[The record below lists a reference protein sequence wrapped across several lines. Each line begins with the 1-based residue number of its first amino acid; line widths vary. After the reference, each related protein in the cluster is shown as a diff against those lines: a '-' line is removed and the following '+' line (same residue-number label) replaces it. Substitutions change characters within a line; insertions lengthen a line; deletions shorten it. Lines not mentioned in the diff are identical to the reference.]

1 MSARVRRLAIVGLG
15 LLGGSV
21 ALAAR
26 RRGVAEHVVA
36 SGRRPAALAEARRR
50 GVVAETAPLGDAVRG
65 ADLVVLATPVAAM
78 AAVLR
83 EAAPHLAPG
92 AVVTD
97 VGSVKGCLAETLP
110 GILPREVAYV
120 GSHPMAGSHLR
131 GWEHAR
137 EDLFEG
143 AACVVTPTASTRGD
157 AVARVEDFW
166 RALGARV
173 VRRDP
178 ETHDREV
185 AWTSHV
191 PHVLAF
197 AFASALQDA
206 PAGAA
211 ELAGP
216 GFRDF
221 TRIARSDAELWSEIL
236 AANRKAIAGPL
247 QRAGE
252 RLAALARAL
261 EGGDPEALER
271 LLAEARDAL
280 ARVSPAIAFDAR
292 SGGANP
298 EIPSPE
304 CAGTRRSKTTDA

>member
-1 MSARVRRLAIVGLG
+1 MSAALRRLAVVGLG

-26 RRGVAEHVVA
+26 RRGVAERVVA
-36 SGRRPAALAEARRR
+36 TGRRPAALAEARRR
-50 GVVAETAPLGDAVRG
+50 GLVDETAPLAEAVRG
-65 ADLVVLATPVAAM
+65 ADLVLLATPVAAM
-78 AAVLR
+78 EGILR

-92 AVVTD
+92 ALVTD

-110 GILPREVAYV
+110 GLLPSGVTYV

-137 EDLFEG
+137 ADLFEG
-143 AACVVTPTASTRGD
+143 AACAVTPGSPAD
-157 AVARVEDFW
+157 EAAAARIEAFW

-197 AFASALQDA
+197 AFAGALADA

-236 AANRKAIAGPL
+236 VANRKAIAGPL

-252 RLAALARAL
+252 RLADLARAL

-271 LLAEARDAL
+271 SLAEAREAL
-280 ARVSPAIAFDAR
+280 ARVSPEPFDAR
-292 SGGANP
+292 SGGENP

-304 CAGTRRSKTTDA
+304 LAGTQRKTTEE

>member
-1 MSARVRRLAIVGLG
+1 VSAPVRRLAVIGLG

-26 RRGVAEHVVA
+26 RRGVAAHVAA

-50 GVVAETAPLGDAVRG
+50 GLVDEVGPLAEVVRG
-65 ADLVVLATPVAAM
+65 ADLVLLATPVAAM
-78 AAVLR
+78 PAALR
-83 EAAPHLAPG
+83 DAAPHLAPG
-92 AVVTD
+92 ARITD

-110 GILPREVAYV
+110 GLLPPEVHYV
-120 GSHPMAGSHLR
+120 GSHPMAGSHHR

-137 EDLFEG
+137 ADLFEG
-143 AACVVTPTASTRGD
+143 AACAVTPTPGSDPA
-157 AVARVEDFW
+157 AVAFVEAFW

-178 ETHDREV
+178 AAHDREV

-197 AFASALQDA
+197 AFAGALADA

-236 AANRKAIAGPL
+236 VANRKAVAGPL

-252 RLAALARAL
+252 RLADLARAL

-271 LLAEARDAL
+271 GLAEAREAL
-280 ARVSPAIAFDAR
+280 ARVSPTHDFDAR

-298 EIPSPE
+298 EIPSPQS
-304 CAGTRRSKTTDA
+304 AGTQRKTTDE